1 MYSNHPP
8 ELETTALMR
17 IFTRI
22 DIALSR
28 IESVLTYIAVAAL
41 FLIMVIVFLD
51 AVLRYAVNRPL
62 NFTADLVTLFLISAG
77 IFAVLSFTMRRGGHI
92 SVDLFANM
100 LPRRLYC
107 LVVGAGLLLSAVAV
121 GIMTYELCRATGEAW
136 SKNEMQVGI
145 YSWPMWLSNAIVA
158 VSFLLFEVRLLHMG
172 AANLIAGLVDDA
184 RYAIAIASAHE
195 EPMEEPV

>member
-1 MYSNHPP
+1 MYSNHSP
-8 ELETTALMR
+8 ELETTALTR

-62 NFTADLVTLFLISAG
+62 NFTADLVTLYLISAG

-121 GIMTYELCRATGEAW
+121 GIMTYELCRAAGEAW

-195 EPMEEPV
+195 EPMEEAV

>member
-145 YSWPMWLSNAIVA
+145 YSWPMWLSIAIVA